1 MRNCFIDAILPQKDF
16 GEIRMCDI
24 VMCGNGERVS
34 PECFAVTPIGV
45 LNPGQPRES
54 GNYYCGCSRKDL
66 MTVAPRH
73 RQVCC
78 SPGRHQIKADM
89 REIGVAVRPRLSSDL
104 RDSNY
109 GHKHSDVPEP
119 PGHQVSM
126 PLTKSEHNCRNACQE
141 CDGCGDFP
149 KCQPILGMRINEC
162 QVDRKNHLPDVGNVA
177 HKRVLDS
184 PQEG

>member
-45 LNPGQPRES
+45 LNPSQPRES
-54 GNYYCGCSRKDL
+54 GNYCCGGSRKDL
-66 MTVAPRH
+66 TAVAPRH
-73 RQVCC
+73 RQICDGP
-78 SPGRHQIKADM
+78 SRHQVKADL
-89 REIGVAVRPRLSSDL
+89 REVGVTVRSRLSADLHDSD
-104 RDSNY
+104 Y
-109 GHKHSDVPEP
+109 GHKHCDVPEP
-119 PGHQVSM
+119 PGNQIST
-126 PLTKSEHNCRNACQE
+126 PFAESQHNCRDACQE

-149 KCQPILGMRINEC
+149 KRQPISGMRINEC
-162 QVDRKNHLPDVGNVA
+162 QADWTNHLPDIGNIA
-177 HKRVLDS
+177 HKRVPDS